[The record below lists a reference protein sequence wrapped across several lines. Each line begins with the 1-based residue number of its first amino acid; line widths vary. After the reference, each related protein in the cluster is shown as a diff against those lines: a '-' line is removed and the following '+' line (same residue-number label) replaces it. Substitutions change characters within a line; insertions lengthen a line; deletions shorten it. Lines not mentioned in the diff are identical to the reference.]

1 MSTAAS
7 RDRLARIL
15 LGLLGPADRR
25 PAPESLAGM
34 DDDDWQQLLLMAHR
48 HRLSPALCWRLQSM
62 PDARCPMP
70 DARCPMPENIFA
82 TLKQDYRKFTIVSMK
97 RLRDLALTFR
107 VLHDTGIDGTALKG
121 AYLAFNAYPHP
132 ALRPMRDLDVLV
144 PAEQAMPVSECPQP
158 LARSLTCAWPI
169 RRSSRYRFS

>member
-1 MSTAAS
+1 
-7 RDRLARIL
+7 
-15 LGLLGPADRR
+15 
-25 PAPESLAGM
+25 
-34 DDDDWQQLLLMAHR
+34 
-48 HRLSPALCWRLQSM
+48 
-62 PDARCPMP
+62 MP

-158 LARSLTCAWPI
+158 LARSLTSDG
-169 RRSSRYRFS
+169 RSCLWLYSSPLKTIT